1 MEEETLEILG
11 KQYKRSVLIQFGKDH
26 DSARR
31 KARGHG
37 IACSIVGL
45 LLVVLYLSAEAIIRT
60 SWLFMIVLPIIILF
74 AFGGQAVLIATAIVS
89 SLFLL
94 LGIGLLIFSVIDR
107 KEDYYINIAKDYIYR
122 KEKYKTWKKQS

>member
-1 MEEETLEILG
+1 
-11 KQYKRSVLIQFGKDH
+11 
-26 DSARR
+26 
-31 KARGHG
+31 
-37 IACSIVGL
+37 
-45 LLVVLYLSAEAIIRT
+45 
-60 SWLFMIVLPIIILF
+60 MIVLPIIILF